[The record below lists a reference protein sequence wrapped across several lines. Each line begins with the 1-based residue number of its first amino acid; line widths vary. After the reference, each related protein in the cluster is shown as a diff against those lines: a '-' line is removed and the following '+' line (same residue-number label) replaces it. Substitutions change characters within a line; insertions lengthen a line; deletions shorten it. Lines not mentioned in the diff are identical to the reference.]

1 MLQGAII
8 VPYRLLALD
17 LDGTLLDDDKTISE
31 PNRKAIQAA
40 QDQGVMVTFSTG
52 RMYCSALRFAR
63 ELKMNVPLITYNG
76 ALIKDTAGK
85 VYQETSLSLPAA
97 RTALAIAGEY
107 NIHVNLFIRDELFV
121 DRDDEWT
128 ERYRRS
134 SSVMP
139 QIVPN
144 LEQVLAPGVNK
155 VLLIG
160 DEQELIPVRD
170 ILGNK
175 LADLAH
181 ITSSNPQF
189 IEIVHPDVSKQSGLS
204 YLLEVFDMSPE
215 KVIAIGDNYNDLEMI
230 NFAGLGVA
238 MANAPEDIRAQAD
251 YVTGYNNEAGVAQV
265 INKFI
270 LS

>member
-1 MLQGAII
+1 MLI
-8 VPYRLLALD
+8 YL
-17 LDGTLLDDDKTISE
+17 S
-31 PNRKAIQAA
+31 
-40 QDQGVMVTFSTG
+40 VMS
-52 RMYCSALRFAR
+52 
-63 ELKMNVPLITYNG
+63 
-76 ALIKDTAGK
+76 
-85 VYQETSLSLPAA
+85 
-97 RTALAIAGEY
+97 
-107 NIHVNLFIRDELFV
+107 FV

-170 ILGNK
+170 VLGNK